1 MLTCWLELDLQVAG
15 NMSPERDHFKRKI
28 VFQPSFFKG
37 YDSFHWRNMKEE
49 VSMGFCTNGGSYGMY
64 PQGN

>member
-15 NMSPERDHFKRKI
+15 NMSPEKDHFKRKI

-37 YDSFHWRNMKEE
+37 YDSFSLEE
-49 VSMGFCTNGGSYGMY
+49 YEKRSFNGFLHKWW
-64 PQGN
+64 